1 MNNQDTLL
9 EQRYNEAKH
18 KVDIWKIDEDME
30 AEARG
35 EKKCPETNE
44 FIDKEFCDSFINGIK
59 HISGLKTGCKYKD
72 NCKIY
77 NEFKNG

>member
-1 MNNQDTLL
+1 MVGDQDLL
-9 EQRYNEAKH
+9 ALRYNEAKH
-18 KVDIWKIDEDME
+18 RADVWRIDAEIE

-44 FIDKEFCDSFINGIK
+44 FIDKEFCDSIIGGIK
-59 HISGLKTGCKYKD
+59 HIPGLKTGCKYKD

-77 NEFKNG
+77 NEF